1 MKGGDAISNPREL
14 EMRREGWSPT
24 KRELKEKFE
33 NNKKRYVKDL
43 TQIEKGWVSKKN
55 LHEALLEE
63 LADLNRRNV
72 ENGLKPI
79 TGANFSSTNT
89 TK

>member
-33 NNKKRYVKDL
+33 NNNKRYVKDL
-43 TQIEKGWVSKKN
+43 T
-55 LHEALLEE
+55 
-63 LADLNRRNV
+63 
-72 ENGLKPI
+72 
-79 TGANFSSTNT
+79 
-89 TK
+89 